1 MYNRKQAIEL
11 LEKHFQEFKE
21 DYLDVN
27 GVEWQGTGVDRWMVD
42 AVIEASKGSIHIIPK
57 YHEPLI
63 KNSFE

>member
-11 LEKHFQEFKE
+11 AVKYANKYPESYVTGENFVPH
-21 DYLDVN
+21 
-27 GVEWQGTGVDRWMVD
+27 EWVIE
-42 AVIEASKGSIHIIPK
+42 AIIEASKGSIHIIPK

>member
-11 LEKHFQEFKE
+11 AVKCANKYPESYVTGENFVPH
-21 DYLDVN
+21 
-27 GVEWQGTGVDRWMVD
+27 EWVIE
-42 AVIEASKGSIHIIPK
+42 AIIEASKGSIHIIPK